1 MSAIAESQSVIEK
14 TRELCQQIVEDSSFK
29 KLQADVEIFLN
40 DESAKLQYQSV
51 HQRGEELQQKQHSG
65 VELSKQEIKEFEE
78 AREELLKNDLVG
90 NFLAAKQELEQLQRI
105 IVQHVGMT
113 MEMGRVPSTEEV
125 AHETGGGCCG
135 GGGGGGCGCD

>member
-14 TRELCQQIVEDSSFK
+14 TRELCESIVEDSNFK
-29 KLQADVEIFLN
+29 KLQGDVETFLN

-51 HQRGEELQQKQHSG
+51 HQRGQELQNKQQSG

-78 AREELLKNDLVG
+78 AREELLGNDLVR
-90 NFLAAKQELEQLQRI
+90 NFLEAKTELENLQRV

-113 MEMGRVPSTEEV
+113 MEMGRVPSPEEV

-135 GGGGGGCGCD
+135 GGGEGCCG